1 VVIGPEGMW
10 ESNGLGWGVVR
21 GAEGLGDLR
30 EEEGEGEGEAEKGI
44 VIRLAGSFLRLDDG
58 LGTARIVGI
67 LLLGGKRALA
77 G

>member
-1 VVIGPEGMW
+1 MW
-10 ESNGLGWGVVR
+10 ESNGLGRGVVR

-30 EEEGEGEGEAEKGI
+30 EEGGEGEAEKGI

>member
-1 VVIGPEGMW
+1 MW

-30 EEEGEGEGEAEKGI
+30 EEGEGEAEKGI
-44 VIRLAGSFLRLDDG
+44 VIRLAGSFLRLTDG

-67 LLLGGKRALA
+67 VLLGGKRALA